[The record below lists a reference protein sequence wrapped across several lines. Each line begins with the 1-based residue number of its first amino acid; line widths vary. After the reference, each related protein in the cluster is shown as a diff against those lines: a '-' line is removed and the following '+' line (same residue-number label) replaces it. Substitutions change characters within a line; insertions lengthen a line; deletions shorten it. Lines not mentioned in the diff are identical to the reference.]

1 MKKIFLLL
9 FTLLFVF
16 SSTANNTAAAK
27 EVNIG
32 KDVVVK
38 ILLEENGNIEKE
50 VMFLPLRK
58 SCEAL
63 GYKVDWEVNSNR
75 AKVYKN
81 GAEVLVVQ
89 PGCEAIL
96 LDNKIYVSSTV
107 FEEKFSVRV
116 KKK

>member
-1 MKKIFLLL
+1 MKKMFLLL
-9 FTLLFVF
+9 FALLVF
-16 SSTANNTAAAK
+16 SNNTVEAK
-27 EVNIG
+27 EINIG

-38 ILLEENGNIEKE
+38 ILFQKNGNMEKE
-50 VMFLPLRK
+50 AMFLPLRK

-63 GYKVDWEVNSNR
+63 GYEVHYDVISNC

-81 GAEVLVVQ
+81 DAEILVVQ
-89 PGCEAIL
+89 PDGVEAIL
-96 LDNKIYVSSTV
+96 LDNRIYVNSTV